1 MRAEIEKKMKETAD
15 YIFRHPEISE
25 QEVQSSRAL
34 AAFLEEEGF
43 ALSWGIAGF
52 ETAFSCPVGTG
63 KTDSSDSL
71 QSMMRFREWG
81 RRCAAQEGLR
91 AVRGMDAAT
100 TCWAQRVQ
108 ALPVL

>member
-52 ETAFSCPVGTG
+52 ETAFLAQWGQG
-63 KTDSSDSL
+63 K
-71 QSMMRFREWG
+71 QH
-81 RRCAAQEGLR
+81 AI
-91 AVRGMDAAT
+91 
-100 TCWAQRVQ
+100 
-108 ALPVL
+108 

>member
-25 QEVQSSRAL
+25 QEVQSSAL
-34 AAFLEEEGF
+34 WQRSLRKRDLRSAGESPDLRRRFLPSGDRENR
-43 ALSWGIAGF
+43 
-52 ETAFSCPVGTG
+52 
-63 KTDSSDSL
+63 SSDSL